1 MNSEWT
7 APEVTEMTLE
17 EVAEHVKVDAVFATA
32 SPGCTSPCQDYG

>member
-17 EVAEHVKVDAVFATA
+17 EVAECARMDSAYA
-32 SPGCTSPCQDYG
+32 CTGTSNGDPANDYV